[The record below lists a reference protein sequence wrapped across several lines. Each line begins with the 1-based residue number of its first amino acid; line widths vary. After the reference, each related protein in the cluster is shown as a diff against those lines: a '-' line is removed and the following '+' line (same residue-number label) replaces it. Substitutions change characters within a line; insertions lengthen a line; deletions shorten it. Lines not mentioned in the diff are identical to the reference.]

1 MLNIR
6 STHFL
11 WALISALALIIG
23 LIAGRMGIVG
33 QTPNT
38 ISLANFRA
46 DFPFRQI
53 QTKTFRNE
61 VVQIDGNEFID
72 CTFDNVT
79 FKFDGTAPFRF
90 TNDHFQGHSKYSIT
104 SNNPIIKSTMELMGA
119 FIHLTNP
126 AQNPPNE
133 NK

>member
-1 MLNIR
+1 MLSPRGTN
-6 STHFL
+6 FL
-11 WALISALALIIG
+11 WVLICALALVIG
-23 LIAGRMGIVG
+23 LIAGRMGLVG
-33 QTPNT
+33 QPPNT
-38 ISLANFRA
+38 VSLANFRA
-46 DFPFRQI
+46 DFPLRQI

-61 VVQIDGNEFID
+61 TVQIDGNEFID

-79 FKFDGTAPFRF
+79 FQFDGTAPFRF

-104 SNNPIIKSTMELMGA
+104 SNNPVIKSTIELMGA

-126 AQNPPNE
+126 PQNPPQE